1 MERLYEETGD
11 EYVRPNRISHAS
23 VINALSKQGDFISAQ
38 KAQDIL
44 EKMEERGQHSDD
56 DDSVRPD
63 IVCYTS
69 VIDAW
74 ACSNSKDAGVYAE
87 ELFRCVDTIFK
98 ETGDERL
105 KPNSRTYCSVI
116 NALGRSRAQG
126 SAERAEQFL

>member
-11 EYVRPNRISHAS
+11 EYVRPNRISYAS
-23 VINALSKQGDFISAQ
+23 VINALSKQGDFVSAQ

-74 ACSNSKDAGVYAE
+74 ARSNSEDAGVYAE